1 MVKTQKDLKSS
12 SFRCSN
18 TPHKN
23 KKSQCFTL
31 HQVARN
37 WSELFGFGAKIAP
50 TMKHNT
56 CMVRILYFL
65 TTLDV
70 STMFVTGGWRH
81 PTPQQDYYFLPDTIP
96 GIQGVPHQVWQAS
109 LRTCSLWLPL
119 PSWWLTGSTSENIGA
134 ENTKRLGCMDRCRPS
149 KHRFAFLQPATLF
162 HLLQIASKETAKL
175 VRKYTRCLK
184 SQKWCNWN
192 TEFPTIIYFM
202 AIQIQFNS
210 NAFNIK
216 NWFLQLLNNSHWF
229 TIWFSLRSPNK
240 FTQRRPGCR
249 DWEMFHTFHHL
260 LDEEGVGVASS
271 L

>member
-1 MVKTQKDLKSS
+1 MFYLAPSGQKLIRVVWV
-12 SFRCSN
+12 RCKDC
-18 TPHKN
+18 PHHEAQHLCGQDFIFIDN
-23 KKSQCFTL
+23 IIYFYAYDFL
-31 HQVARN
+31 AR
-37 WSELFGFGAKIAP
+37 EPGCYPAKRADEDSD
-50 TMKHNT
+50 
-56 CMVRILYFL
+56 F
-65 TTLDV
+65 
-70 STMFVTGGWRH
+70 S
-81 PTPQQDYYFLPDTIP
+81 PDTIP
-96 GIQGVPHQVWQAS
+96 GRQGVLHQVWQAS
-109 LRTCSLWLPL
+109 LRTCSLWLPP

-162 HLLQIASKETAKL
+162 YLLQIASKETAKL
-175 VRKYTRCLK
+175 VRKYTSCLK

-216 NWFLQLLNNSHWF
+216 NWFLQLLNISHWF
-229 TIWFSLRSPNK
+229 TIWFSFRSPKK
-240 FTQRRPGCR
+240 FTQRRPGCS
-249 DWEMFHTFHHL
+249 DWEKFHTFHHL